1 MARTLST
8 RVQLAEQTPPC
19 TDGTDRVALAVR
31 DGSRDQLKSVL
42 RGTTL
47 CDGSRHENSGEHS
60 WHIMLWAMTL
70 VDHAAA
76 PARLDTVLLMLLLHD
91 IVEIDAGDNPIH
103 GDFDVAAV
111 EAQEQAAATRLFGML
126 PDFQETEFRAIWETF
141 EAAATPDANFAK
153 AVVRAQPLICNLQSG
168 GGSWQDY
175 NVTRTQIDT
184 RVGVKAKRG
193 APAPWTALAPQID
206 AWFGANT

>member
-1 MARTLST
+1 MEA
-8 RVQLAEQTPPC
+8 
-19 TDGTDRVALAVR
+19 
-31 DGSRDQLKSVL
+31 DQLKSVL

-103 GDFDVAAV
+103 GDFDVTVV

-126 PDFQETEFRAIWETF
+126 PDFQKTEFRAIWQTF
-141 EAAATPDANFAK
+141 EAAATPDAIFAK
-153 AVVRAQPLICNLQSG
+153 AVARAQPLICTLQSG
-168 GGSWQDY
+168 AAS
-175 NVTRTQIDT
+175 
-184 RVGVKAKRG
+184 
-193 APAPWTALAPQID
+193 
-206 AWFGANT
+206 

>member
-1 MARTLST
+1 
-8 RVQLAEQTPPC
+8 
-19 TDGTDRVALAVR
+19 
-31 DGSRDQLKSVL
+31 
-42 RGTTL
+42 
-47 CDGSRHENSGEHS
+47 
-60 WHIMLWAMTL
+60 MLWAMTL